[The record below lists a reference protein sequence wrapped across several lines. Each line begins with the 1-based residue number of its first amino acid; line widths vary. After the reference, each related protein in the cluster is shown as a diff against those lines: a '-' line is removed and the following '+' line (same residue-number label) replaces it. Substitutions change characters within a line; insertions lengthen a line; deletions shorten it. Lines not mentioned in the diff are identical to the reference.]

1 MLKTI
6 NNMNDIT
13 IIIPVHKFDEKIK
26 ELLNDA
32 LESIKTNQEN
42 YTFGK
47 LVPLIVGPNNVLEEI
62 GETFGENNFYHACR
76 NTGETDFCSQ
86 VNFAAKKVDTQYF
99 SILEFDDTYSDN
111 WFKMAHDYY
120 YTNETVS
127 LFLPINI
134 LTDVSH
140 QQFQYVNEI
149 SWSGSF
155 SNEIGFL
162 DFDCLQDYSSFNLTG
177 GIFNT
182 EDFKKI
188 GMFKPSIKVAFNY
201 ELLLR
206 MTKKELKV
214 YVVPKEGYTHVIG
227 REDSLT
233 DEYNKT
239 LTNEEIRKWFDLA
252 KIECVFTEDRKTNI
266 EKIKN
271 EELK

>member
-1 MLKTI
+1 
-6 NNMNDIT
+6 MNDIT
-13 IIIPVHKFDEKIK
+13 IIIPVHKYNEQIK
-26 ELLNDA
+26 DLLNKA
-32 LESIKTNQEN
+32 FESIKKNQES

-47 LVPLIVGPNNVLEEI
+47 LIPLLVGPNEVLEEI
-62 GETFGENNFYHACR
+62 GEILGEEFYHACR
-76 NTGETDFCSQ
+76 NYSKNIDFCSQ
-86 VNFAAKKVDTQYF
+86 VNFAVNNSVETEYF
-99 SILEFDDTYSDN
+99 SILEFDDTYTDN

-120 YTNETVS
+120 FTNESVS

-134 LTDVSH
+134 LTNFEH
-140 QQFQYVNEI
+140 KQFQYVNEI
-149 SWSGSF
+149 AWSGSF

-182 EDFKKI
+182 DDFKKI
-188 GMFKPSIKVAFNY
+188 GGFKPSIKVAFNY

-239 LTNEEIRKWFDLA
+239 LSNEDILKWFDLA

-271 EELK
+271 EQLK